1 MKQKRKAN
9 PELTFQVYKFGIHV
23 KCHAGDY
30 FYVVQA
36 LDEKHAA
43 LNFRAEGKPG
53 RILTIERLEAVK
65 PPADSKP
72 DAPPPADKLPDPPDK
87 LPPEETGENGDDD
100 AAE

>member
-65 PPADSKP
+65 PPDKQP
-72 DAPPPADKLPDPPDK
+72 DAPPPAD
-87 LPPEETGENGDDD
+87 D